1 MNLDW
6 PIFCKSTTGAAQLA
20 GCFGHGGETSYLQWL
35 LSAWGWTAAVAVCGF
50 LLALAAG
57 ITIGTMRTLGMA
69 TRKGT
74 SGWIH
79 GLHSRHVS
87 VAFAAFAVAWTE
99 LFRNVPLLVQVF
111 LWYHVLPYF
120 VPALKAMPAWLLA
133 SAALGL
139 FTSARIA
146 EQVRSG
152 IQSLSRGQ
160 RNAGYAVG
168 LTQVQ
173 TYRYVLLPM
182 AYRIIIPPLTS
193 ELMNLIKNT
202 AVAYSIGLTELFFR
216 TREMGEMTFRY
227 FEAFAAATLV
237 YVIIALTA
245 NRVMALIER
254 RVAVPGFI
262 TGNH

>member
-1 MNLDW
+1 VNLD
-6 PIFCKSTTGAAQLA
+6 IFFQQVPDGDGTWWQMLA
-20 GCFGHGGETSYLQWL
+20 SGLH
-35 LSAWGWTAAVAVCGF
+35 WTLAVAF
-50 LLALAAG
+50 FA
-57 ITIGTMRTLGMA
+57 
-69 TRKGT
+69 
-74 SGWIH
+74 WIM
-79 GLHSRHVS
+79 
-87 VAFAAFAVAWTE
+87 AVARGSLVGVARTTDRRLPARIANAYVE
-99 LFRNVPLLVQVF
+99 LFRNIPLIVQFF
-111 LWYHVLPYF
+111 LWYF
-120 VPALKAMPAWLLA
+120 VVPGLVPSVKVWVTTLDPTQHQFVTAVVC
-133 SAALGL
+133 LGF

-227 FEAFAAATLV
+227 FEAFAAATVV
-237 YVIIALTA
+237 YILIAFTA
-245 NRVMALIER
+245 NRVMAWIER
-254 RVAVPGFI
+254 RVAVPGYI
-262 TGNH
+262 GGAH

>member
-1 MNLDW
+1 MNLD
-6 PIFCKSTTGAAQLA
+6 IFFQQVPDGDGTWWQMLA
-20 GCFGHGGETSYLQWL
+20 SGLH
-35 LSAWGWTAAVAVCGF
+35 WTLAVAF
-50 LLALAAG
+50 FA
-57 ITIGTMRTLGMA
+57 
-69 TRKGT
+69 
-74 SGWIH
+74 WIM
-79 GLHSRHVS
+79 
-87 VAFAAFAVAWTE
+87 AFALGSLVGVARTTDRRLPARIANAYVE
-99 LFRNVPLLVQVF
+99 LFRNIPLIVQFF
-111 LWYHVLPYF
+111 LWYF
-120 VPALKAMPAWLLA
+120 VVPGLVPSVKVWVTTLDPTQHQFVTAVVC
-133 SAALGL
+133 LGF

-227 FEAFAAATLV
+227 FEAFAAATVV
-237 YVIIALTA
+237 YILIAFTA
-245 NRVMALIER
+245 NRVMAWIER
-254 RVAVPGFI
+254 RVAVPGYI
-262 TGNH
+262 GGAH